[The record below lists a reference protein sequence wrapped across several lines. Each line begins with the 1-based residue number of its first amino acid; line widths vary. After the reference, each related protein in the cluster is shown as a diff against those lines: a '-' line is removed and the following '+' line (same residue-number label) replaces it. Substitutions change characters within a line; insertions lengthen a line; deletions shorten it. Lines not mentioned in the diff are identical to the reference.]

1 MRKLSK
7 KSLCLAAAALALTAG
22 ISAGTAMAYF
32 TTYAEASRSIA
43 LDMPGFSETDTIEK
57 FSNWTKHVAIQN
69 KGDSACYVRVK
80 AYAGEKYQNN
90 LKYEDGKDES
100 ILGENQKLDDIPFAE
115 RGSWT
120 LGSDGYYYYTEVVE
134 PGQYTHVLDIIIPVG
149 EDDKD
154 SFNVVVVQESTNVEY
169 KDGKAKSWS
178 EVEGWEQKAEVVPT
192 TEG

>member
-1 MRKLSK
+1 M
-7 KSLCLAAAALALTAG
+7 
-22 ISAGTAMAYF
+22 
-32 TTYAEASRSIA
+32 
-43 LDMPGFSETDTIEK
+43 
-57 FSNWTKHVAIQN
+57 
-69 KGDSACYVRVK
+69 
-80 AYAGEKYQNN
+80 
-90 LKYEDGKDES
+90 
-100 ILGENQKLDDIPFAE
+100 
-115 RGSWT
+115 
-120 LGSDGYYYYTEVVE
+120 VE

>member
-7 KSLCLAAAALALTAG
+7 KSLCLAAAALTLTAG

-100 ILGENQKLDDIPFAE
+100 ILGENQKLV
-115 RGSWT
+115 
-120 LGSDGYYYYTEVVE
+120 Y
-134 PGQYTHVLDIIIPVG
+134 
-149 EDDKD
+149 
-154 SFNVVVVQESTNVEY
+154 
-169 KDGKAKSWS
+169 
-178 EVEGWEQKAEVVPT
+178 
-192 TEG
+192 

>member
-7 KSLCLAAAALALTAG
+7 KSLCLAAAALTLTAG

-100 ILGENQKLDDIPFAE
+100 ILGENQKLDDIPFAK
-115 RGSWT
+115 RGPWT